1 MMILGF
7 VHAILELKQP
17 EYFFYSFA
25 LHMLTMI
32 RLFYFLRFCSHADR
46 KDRMLLISDFG
57 LSRETDTGATS
68 VASGATTNAA
78 DNSYGTIAW
87 SAPEFFLSRKAD
99 PYKADLYALGV
110 VMWEV
115 VTREFPFKVTNLSA
129 GIMRSKVPC
138 LLIGGAL
145 MRARA
150 YILPRETRGNMS
162 SAL

>member
-1 MMILGF
+1 
-7 VHAILELKQP
+7 
-17 EYFFYSFA
+17 
-25 LHMLTMI
+25 MLTVI
-32 RLFYFLRFCSHADR
+32 CLFHYLRVCLHACR
-46 KDRMLLISDFG
+46 KQGTLLISDFG
-57 LSRETDTGATS
+57 LSRELETGTTS

-115 VTREFPFKVTNLSA
+115 VTHEFPFKVTNLSA
-129 GIMRSKVPC
+129 CIMRSKVPC

-145 MRARA
+145 MRARV
-150 YILPRETRGNMS
+150 YILPRETRGNIS

>member
-1 MMILGF
+1 
-7 VHAILELKQP
+7 
-17 EYFFYSFA
+17 
-25 LHMLTMI
+25 MLTMI
-32 RLFYFLRFCSHADR
+32 RLFYYLRFCSHADR

-57 LSRETDTGATS
+57 LSRETGTGATS

-115 VTREFPFKVTNLSA
+115 VTREFPFKVTNL
-129 GIMRSKVPC
+129 
-138 LLIGGAL
+138 
-145 MRARA
+145 
-150 YILPRETRGNMS
+150 
-162 SAL
+162 